1 METSFSGSVVVE
13 FSLLSELLFELL
25 SSVGSVSI
33 SSGVVSVGGVSVSS
47 GVVSVGGVSVSS
59 GGVYVGGGYVYY

>member
-33 SSGVVSVGGVSVSS
+33 SSGVVSVGGARDYQMMK
-47 GVVSVGGVSVSS
+47 GKHKNLTNRNQD
-59 GGVYVGGGYVYY
+59 